1 MAGEPEQTGRRDQR
15 IAGRRAAVGIHRG
28 QRPKRIVLEQEIRIS
43 EVVAQLETKTV
54 ERAREVRQAAGCRY
68 LMPKIVDVLSLVF
81 RAVTRVPSS
90 CPSTVKVS
98 DRPIVSKPPLK
109 LL

>member
-15 IAGRRAAVGIHRG
+15 FAGRRAAVGIHRG

-43 EVVAQLETKTV
+43 EVVTKNV

-68 LMPKIVDVLSLVF
+68 LMPKIVDVSSLVL
-81 RAVTRVPSS
+81 RAVTRVSGS